1 MQLQEVCSAILTRFQ
16 IEHAKGEV
24 KNHATLGAYNEGA
37 SLIGLV
43 LQIALFAGRE
53 PQAARGVAYHGS
65 AVAAKMGAS
74 AARVPNGA
82 DALVLVL
89 WQQTAAAIILAG
101 IRMAGIRF
109 GAYSSPVAG
118 LADAAGALS
127 VEHTSAV
134 VLTEMLVARLATGI
148 LVAAI
153 RAIPVS
159 IEAVRATADDC
170 ARNILTMRTRMTDL
184 LAIAGLRFGLAA
196 GATVSLPARRTVA
209 ASRGAFRIEAD
220 YLRLLTAAAV
230 VAIGTFVQILT
241 ILAIT

>member
-1 MQLQEVCSAILTRFQ
+1 
-16 IEHAKGEV
+16 
-24 KNHATLGAYNEGA
+24 
-37 SLIGLV
+37 
-43 LQIALFAGRE
+43 
-53 PQAARGVAYHGS
+53 
-65 AVAAKMGAS
+65 
-74 AARVPNGA
+74 
-82 DALVLVL
+82 
-89 WQQTAAAIILAG
+89 
-101 IRMAGIRF
+101 MAGIRI

-118 LADAAGALS
+118 LADAAGATS

-134 VLTEMLVARLATGI
+134 ILTDMLLAWLATGI

-153 RAIPVS
+153 GAIPMS
-159 IEAVRATADDC
+159 IEATRATAYDG

-184 LAIAGLRFGLAA
+184 LAVAGLRFGLAA

-209 ASRGAFRIEAD
+209 ASRGAFRIEAE